1 MLDHAAAAV
10 SRSALRPRLSVRDRP
25 CYTVGVAATSL
36 HLAQPVRCSAAA
48 AYAFASDPANLPS
61 WAAGL
66 GGTPTQV
73 DGPRWR
79 MSTPDGAVELLW
91 TPANDLG
98 VLDHTLVL
106 PDGTASYNPVRV
118 LADGDDACE
127 VVFTLRRRPGMT
139 DEDLEQDAAAV
150 VQDLRTLARVLESGL
165 PQA

>member
-1 MLDHAAAAV
+1 M
-10 SRSALRPRLSVRDRP
+10 
-25 CYTVGVAATSL
+25 AATSL
-36 HLAQPVRCSAAA
+36 HIAQPVRCSART
-48 AYAFASDPANLPS
+48 AYAFASDPANLPV

-66 GGTPTQV
+66 GGTPVQV

-79 MSTPDGAVELLW
+79 MATPGGDVELLW

-106 PDGTASYNPVRV
+106 PDGTASYNPMRV

-139 DEDLEQDAAAV
+139 DEDVARDAAAV
-150 VQDLRTLARVLESGL
+150 AQDLRTLARVLETAPPGR
-165 PQA
+165 